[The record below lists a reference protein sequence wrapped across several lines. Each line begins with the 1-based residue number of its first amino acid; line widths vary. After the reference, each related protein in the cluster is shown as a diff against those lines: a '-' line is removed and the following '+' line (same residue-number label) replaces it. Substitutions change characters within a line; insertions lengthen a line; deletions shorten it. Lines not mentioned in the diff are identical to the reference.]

1 MTQAIARS
9 VWSFW
14 TKPFR
19 SHRQTIWFS
28 EKHHLL
34 AWILS
39 LETARKHY
47 PETALVTDDAGAKM
61 LIDGLGLEYD
71 DVSTELNALQS
82 QDPDWWILGKLW
94 AYRSQSQPFI
104 HVDNDVFLW
113 KPLPTALNAAP
124 VLAQNPEYFVFGKPL
139 ATCWWYRPEIF
150 NHRVKSTNG
159 WLPDEWNWYFAKRRN
174 LAYCCGIMGG
184 AQVDFIRHYA
194 DMALRIAADP
204 GNQAALALMDN
215 KLGDCLLIEQYFLA
229 ACVEYHQ
236 QLPNSP
242 FADVSIACLF
252 DSPEAAFSSQ
262 QPDQL
267 GYTHL
272 IGEAKRDAAIAQ
284 RLEQRVAEEY
294 PDQYRRC
301 LRYLEKAEFFFG
313 GDPRYER
320 FEAQHEE
327 AAETTL
333 TTAPNLPVE
342 AIAQFPLGET
352 QTTNLNRV
360 VNASWHHDQIFTRD
374 AFADLIQTVGLVIQ
388 FAQPVRVDSL
398 HQRSILLWS
407 CNTEAIA
414 SQQLIHRIE
423 IQPVRVTASTKQ
435 AVFWRIGETEI
446 ESQFQLISNAEGLE
460 DVVFTDAV
468 QLTWSEAQQFIGAGE
483 IDQIT
488 VELRG
493 DWILNEEVLF
503 NLELEWR
510 SQLEQETVSTEL
522 RACFSKH
529 GIVLPNS
536 VAIASEVQGQRWR
549 LVTQDKLYVIRQER
563 EQLSVRCLQAID
575 ANPIWPGVPE
585 RPSGNGNEGGNWLSV
600 LHLRS
605 QVQS

>member
-1 MTQAIARS
+1 MNQAIARS

-61 LIDGLGLEYD
+61 LIDGLGLEFD
-71 DVSTELNALQS
+71 SVTTELNALQA

-94 AYRSQSQPFI
+94 AYRSQTQPFI

-113 KPLPTALNAAP
+113 KPLPPVVNTAP

-229 ACVEYHQ
+229 ACIEYHQ
-236 QLPNSP
+236 QLPDSL
-242 FADVSIACLF
+242 FADVSIECLF

-272 IGEAKRDAAIAQ
+272 IGEAKRDAAIAR
-284 RLEQRVAEEY
+284 RLEKRVAEEY
-294 PDQYRRC
+294 PNQYQRC
-301 LRYLEKAEFFFG
+301 LRYLEKVEFFLG
-313 GDPRYER
+313 SDRAYSPVV
-320 FEAQHEE
+320 AQTEDLLE
-327 AAETTL
+327 VSDSDTELGSSLNSTASPL
-333 TTAPNLPVE
+333 THPTP
-342 AIAQFPLGET
+342 T
-352 QTTNLNRV
+352 DLNRV
-360 VNASWHHDQIFTRD
+360 IYASWHHDQVLTRN
-374 AFADLIQTVGLVIQ
+374 AFLELVQTVGLVIQ
-388 FAQPVRVDSL
+388 FAKPVRVDGL
-398 HQRSILLWS
+398 HQRSVLLWS
-407 CNTEAIA
+407 HDAGAIA
-414 SQQLIHRIE
+414 SQQLVHQLK
-423 IQPVRVTASTKQ
+423 IQPVRVTTIAKQ
-435 AVFWRIGETEI
+435 RICWRIGETDVENEFQMIGGI
-446 ESQFQLISNAEGLE
+446 EALE
-460 DVVFTDAV
+460 NVLFTDAV
-468 QLTWSEAQQFIGAGE
+468 RLTWPEAQQFIKASE
-483 IDQIT
+483 LDQLT

-503 NLELEWR
+503 NLDLELQAELEQGII
-510 SQLEQETVSTEL
+510 SPKLQE
-522 RACFSKH
+522 CFSVN
-529 GIVLPNS
+529 GISLQES
-536 VAIASEVQGQRWR
+536 VAIASEVTGLCWG
-549 LVTQDKLYVIRQER
+549 LVAQDKLYVIRKDTG
-563 EQLSVRCLQAID
+563 QLSVRRLCALD
-575 ANPIWPGVPE
+575 GNHIWPGVPE
-585 RPSGNGNEGGNWLSV
+585 RPSGNGCEGGDWLSV
-600 LHLRS
+600 IHL
-605 QVQS
+605 Q

>member
-61 LIDGLGLEYD
+61 LSDGLGLEFD
-71 DVSTELNALQS
+71 AVTTELNALQA

-94 AYRSQSQPFI
+94 AYRSQTQPFI

-113 KPLPTALNAAP
+113 KPLPPVVNTAP

-229 ACVEYHQ
+229 ACIEYHQ
-236 QLPNSP
+236 QLPDSL
-242 FADVSIACLF
+242 FADVSIECLF

-284 RLEQRVAEEY
+284 RLEKRVAGEY
-294 PDQYRRC
+294 PDQYQRC
-301 LRYLEKAEFFFG
+301 LRYLGKVEFFLG
-313 GDPRYER
+313 SDRAYSPAV
-320 FEAQHEE
+320 AQTEGLLE
-327 AAETTL
+327 VSGSDTELGSSLNSAASPL
-333 TTAPNLPVE
+333 THSTP
-342 AIAQFPLGET
+342 T
-352 QTTNLNRV
+352 DLNRV
-360 VNASWHHDQIFTRD
+360 IYASWHHDQVLARN
-374 AFADLIQTVGLVIQ
+374 AFLELIQTVGLVIQ
-388 FAQPVRVDSL
+388 FAKPVRVDSL
-398 HQRSILLWS
+398 HQRSVLLWS
-407 CNTEAIA
+407 HGTDAIA
-414 SQQLIHRIE
+414 TQQLMHQLK
-423 IQPVRVTASTKQ
+423 IQPVQVTALTNQ
-435 AVFWRIGETEI
+435 QICWRVGETGIENGFQLIGETE
-446 ESQFQLISNAEGLE
+446 ALE
-460 DVVFTDAV
+460 NVLFTDAV
-468 QLTWSEAQQFIGAGE
+468 QLTWSEVQQFIKAGE
-483 IDQIT
+483 LNQLT

-503 NLELEWR
+503 NIDLELQME
-510 SQLEQETVSTEL
+510 LERGTISPKL
-522 RACFSKH
+522 RECFSNN
-529 GIVLPNS
+529 GIPLSES
-536 VAIASEVQGQRWR
+536 VAIASEVTGLCWR
-549 LVTQDKLYVIRQER
+549 LVAQDKLYVIRKDTG
-563 EQLSVRCLQAID
+563 QLSVRRLCALD
-575 ANPIWPGVPE
+575 GNHIWPGVPE
-585 RPSGNGNEGGNWLSV
+585 RPSGNGCEGGDWLSV
-600 LHLRS
+600 IHL
-605 QVQS
+605 Q

>member
-1 MTQAIARS
+1 MSQAIARS

-39 LETARKHY
+39 LETTRKHY

-61 LIDGLGLEYD
+61 LIDGLGLEFD
-71 DVSTELNALQS
+71 SVTTELNALQA

-94 AYRSQSQPFI
+94 AYRSQTQPFI

-113 KPLPTALNAAP
+113 KPLPPVVNTAP

-229 ACVEYHQ
+229 ACIEYHQ
-236 QLPNSP
+236 QLPDSL
-242 FADVSIACLF
+242 FADVSIECLF

-272 IGEAKRDAAIAQ
+272 IGEAKRDAAIAR
-284 RLEQRVAEEY
+284 RLEKRVAEEY
-294 PDQYRRC
+294 PNQYQRC
-301 LRYLEKAEFFFG
+301 LRYLEKVEFFLG
-313 GDPRYER
+313 SDRTYSPVA
-320 FEAQHEE
+320 AQTEDLLE
-327 AAETTL
+327 VSDSNTELGSSLNSAASPL
-333 TTAPNLPVE
+333 THPTP
-342 AIAQFPLGET
+342 T
-352 QTTNLNRV
+352 DLNRV
-360 VNASWHHDQIFTRD
+360 IYASWHHDQVLTRN
-374 AFADLIQTVGLVIQ
+374 AFLELVQTVGLVIQ
-388 FAQPVRVDSL
+388 FAKPVRVDSL
-398 HQRSILLWS
+398 HQRSVLLWS
-407 CNTEAIA
+407 HGGDTIA
-414 SQQLIHRIE
+414 NQQLIHQPK
-423 IQPVRVTASTKQ
+423 IQPVRITALMNQRTY
-435 AVFWRIGETEI
+435 WRVGETDIGNE
-446 ESQFQLISNAEGLE
+446 FQLVSGIEALE
-460 DVVFTDAV
+460 NVLFTDAV
-468 QLTWSEAQQFIGAGE
+468 QLTWPEVQQFIKAGE
-483 IDQIT
+483 LDQLT

-503 NLELEWR
+503 NIDLELQME
-510 SQLEQETVSTEL
+510 LERGTISPKL
-522 RACFSKH
+522 RECFSNN
-529 GIVLPNS
+529 GIPLSGS
-536 VAIASEVQGQRWR
+536 VAIASEVTGLCWR
-549 LVTQDKLYVIRQER
+549 LVAQDKLYVIRKDTG
-563 EQLSVRCLQAID
+563 QLSVRRLCALD
-575 ANPIWPGVPE
+575 GNHIWPGVPE
-585 RPSGNGNEGGNWLSV
+585 RHSGNGCEGGDWLSV
-600 LHLRS
+600 IHL
-605 QVQS
+605 Q

>member
-1 MTQAIARS
+1 MNQAIARS

-47 PETALVTDDAGAKM
+47 PETALVTDNAGAKM
-61 LIDGLGLEYD
+61 LIDGLGLEFD
-71 DVSTELNALQS
+71 AVTTELNALQA

-94 AYRSQSQPFI
+94 AYRSQTQPFI

-113 KPLPTALNAAP
+113 KPLPPVVNTAP

-229 ACVEYHQ
+229 ACIEYHQ
-236 QLPNSP
+236 QLADSP
-242 FADVSIACLF
+242 FADVSIECLF

-284 RLEQRVAEEY
+284 RLEKRVAEEY
-294 PDQYRRC
+294 PDQYQRC
-301 LRYLEKAEFFFG
+301 LRYLEKVEFFLG
-313 GDPRYER
+313 SDRTYSPVA
-320 FEAQHEE
+320 AQTEDLLE
-327 AAETTL
+327 VSGSDTELGSSLNSTASPL
-333 TTAPNLPVE
+333 TYPTP
-342 AIAQFPLGET
+342 T
-352 QTTNLNRV
+352 DLNRV
-360 VNASWHHDQIFTRD
+360 IYASWHHDQVLARN
-374 AFADLIQTVGLVIQ
+374 AFLELIQTVGLVIQ
-388 FAQPVRVDSL
+388 FAKPVRVDSL
-398 HQRSILLWS
+398 HQRSVLLWS
-407 CNTEAIA
+407 HGTDAIA
-414 SQQLIHRIE
+414 TQQLMHQLK
-423 IQPVRVTASTKQ
+423 IQPVQVTALTNKQ
-435 AVFWRIGETEI
+435 ICWRVGETGIENGFQLIGETE
-446 ESQFQLISNAEGLE
+446 ALE
-460 DVVFTDAV
+460 NVLLTDAV
-468 QLTWSEAQQFIGAGE
+468 QLTWPEAQQFIKASE
-483 IDQIT
+483 LDQLT

-503 NLELEWR
+503 NIDLELQME
-510 SQLEQETVSTEL
+510 LERGTISPKL
-522 RACFSKH
+522 RECFSSN
-529 GIVLPNS
+529 GIPLSGS
-536 VAIASEVQGQRWR
+536 VAIASEATGLCWR
-549 LVTQDKLYVIRQER
+549 LVAQDKLYVIRKDTR
-563 EQLSVRCLQAID
+563 QLSVRRLCALD
-575 ANPIWPGVPE
+575 GNHIWPGVPE
-585 RPSGNGNEGGNWLSV
+585 RPSGNGCEGGDWLSV
-600 LHLRS
+600 IHL
-605 QVQS
+605 Q